1 MSVSQSQE
9 LALTGIYSLVRRS
22 GLLSTSP
29 GRWLFSRAYFVY
41 KRYLEDPFHGL
52 ISQHPQLFQGGHI
65 LDIGA
70 NIGYTSSLFSGAIG
84 ESYRV
89 YSFEPEPFNFR
100 LLEKIAAAPRARGR
114 IAAFQSAVGNQ
125 DGTIE
130 LWINKN
136 NLADHRIVAGSL
148 RESKTGSASVQA
160 PILKIDTFVERQG
173 SPFPVRFIKIDV
185 QGYET
190 AVCQGMEQ
198 TLSKNPDAVVAL
210 EYSPDSMRDLGFQ
223 PEDLLDWFRAKGYIC
238 YSLHKNGALSQG
250 TPTAPQK
257 GGYCDLVFSRA
268 EL

>member
-9 LALTGIYSLVRRS
+9 SALTGIYSLVRRS
-22 GLLSTSP
+22 GFLSTSP

-52 ISQHPQLFQGGHI
+52 ISQRPELFHGGHV

-70 NIGYTSSLFSGAIG
+70 NIGYTSLLFSRAAG

-100 LLEKIAAAPRARGR
+100 LLRQIASERRARGR
-114 IAAFQSAVGNQ
+114 ISAFQSAVGDR

-130 LWINKN
+130 LWLNEN
-136 NLADHRIVAGSL
+136 HHADHRVMTGPL
-148 RESKTGSASVQA
+148 RESKTGSASVQV
-160 PILKIDTFVERQG
+160 PILKIDSFVEKQER
-173 SPFPVRFIKIDV
+173 PFPVRFIKIDV

-198 TLSKNPDAVVAL
+198 TLSNNPDAVVAL
-210 EYSPDSMRDLGFQ
+210 EYSPESMTDLGFQ
-223 PEDLLDWFRAKGYIC
+223 PEALLDWFGANGYIC
-238 YSLHKNGALSQG
+238 YSLDKNGTLSEGTSDAL
-250 TPTAPQK
+250 QK
-257 GGYCDLVFSRA
+257 GGYGDLVFSRT

>member
-9 LALTGIYSLVRRS
+9 SALTGIYSLVRRS
-22 GLLSTSP
+22 GFLSTSP
-29 GRWLFSRAYFVY
+29 GQWLFSRAYFVY

-52 ISQHPQLFQGGHI
+52 ISQRPELFQGGHI

-70 NIGYTSSLFSGAIG
+70 NIGYTSLLFSRALG
-84 ESYRV
+84 EGFRV

-100 LLEKIAAAPRARGR
+100 LLNQIAVARRARGR
-114 IAAFQSAVGNQ
+114 ITPLQSAVGDR
-125 DGTIE
+125 DGTID
-130 LWINKN
+130 LWLNEN
-136 NLADHRIVAGSL
+136 HHADHRVMTGPL
-148 RESKTGSASVQA
+148 RESKIGSASVQV
-160 PILKIDTFVERQG
+160 PILKIDTFVEKQA

-198 TLSKNPDAVVAL
+198 TLSNNPGAVVAL
-210 EYSPDSMRDLGFQ
+210 EYSPDSMIDLGFR
-223 PEDLLDWFRAKGYIC
+223 PEDLLDWFRAKGYIS

-250 TPTAPQK
+250 TSAAPQK
-257 GGYCDLVFSRA
+257 GGYGDLVFSRT